1 MRSALVVIDMVNDFV
16 DGVLANPA
24 AATIIGPIE
33 RLVARARAAPDWEVV
48 YASDAHRQDDRELTV
63 FPPHAMAGTPGAEVV
78 AALAPQRGDLVVPK
92 RSYSAFTWTDLDARL
107 RALDVGR
114 LLLVGQHT
122 DCCVRHTS
130 YDAFCLRYELAV
142 SPEATTVYA
151 PGSPEP
157 LAARQRAALEYL
169 RAYYGARLEVPA
181 ELG

>member
-33 RLVARARAAPDWEVV
+33 RLCARARAASDWEVV
-48 YASDAHRQDDRELTV
+48 YASDAHRRDDRELTV
-63 FPPHAMAGTPGAEVV
+63 FPPHAMAGTQGAEVV
-78 AALAPQRGDLVVPK
+78 AALAPQRNDLVVPK
-92 RSYSAFTWTDLDARL
+92 RSYSAFTLTDLDARL

-130 YDAFCLRYELAV
+130 YDAFCLGYELAV
-142 SPEATTVYA
+142 SPGATTVYA

-157 LAARQRAALEYL
+157 LAARQHAALEYL
-169 RAYYGARLEVPA
+169 RTYYGALLEVPA

>member
-24 AATIIGPIE
+24 AAAIIAPIE
-33 RLVARARAAPDWEVV
+33 RLIARARAAGDWEIV
-48 YASDAHRQDDRELTV
+48 YVSDAHHRDDRELTV

-78 AALAPQRGDLVVPK
+78 AALTPEPGDLAVPK
-92 RSYSAFTWTDLDARL
+92 RAYSAFTATDLDDRL
-107 RALDVGR
+107 RAVDVGR

-130 YDAFCLRYELAV
+130 YDAFCLGYELAV
-142 SPEATTVYA
+142 APEATTVYA
-151 PGSPEP
+151 PGSPQP
-157 LAARQRAALEYL
+157 LALRQQAALEYL

-181 ELG
+181 ALG